1 MLVYNV
7 PKCVAFH
14 DGVHDCEEIN
24 TYKDALTSFEIG
36 ELCKYCGEGNVTEYE
51 PALDFLGYSAQING
65 DLICLGYKTNLKT
78 LAALPELS
86 YGILAV
92 APGAD
97 ADMSA
102 YEPLNPDMTP
112 NVENKVL
119 ALEIDR
125 ESSEFNFII
134 KGFTNDSSFYETPL
148 VMCVYVTDG
157 ESVDY
162 LCHNE
167 YNEIAQMEYASSLT
181 FKFIA
186 EECFSQK

>member
-1 MLVYNV
+1 MIKSNSLLSLSIS
-7 PKCVAFH
+7 KASTLFSTL
-14 DGVHDCEEIN
+14 GVMSGLSGSYADIS
-24 TYKDALTSFEIG
+24 A
-36 ELCKYCGEGNVTEYE
+36 
-51 PALDFLGYSAQING
+51 SAQING

-78 LAALPELS
+78 LAVLPELS

-125 ESSEFNFII
+125 ESSEFDFII
-134 KGFTNDSSFYETPL
+134 KGFTSDSAYYEVPI
-148 VMCVYVTDG
+148 VMCAYVTDG
-157 ESVDY
+157 EKVDY
-162 LCHNE
+162 LCLDELN
-167 YNEIAQMEYASSLT
+167 NIAQKEYASSIT